1 MVRWQPRLTLLLV
14 ILCTGGIFSCMEM
27 VRRAEPSSGKPDPW
41 WGQGN
46 PPEPEGVSNEETS
59 SGTAEPA
66 VAVGGGPS
74 MELPVEVHHVTTV
87 GPSGQSLAEAHTKR
101 GKSREKST
109 RQINEYAYWC
119 IENNMWDEARLHL
132 EKAVGHDSL
141 SASLFNNLGVIYE
154 RLGETG
160 EADSAYA
167 RATAL
172 VPQAQAYAVNLRR
185 LRERAEA
192 AVRAVADSV
201 ALEAASTDSG
211 AGGSATDLAA
221 QDGSQ

>member
-1 MVRWQPRLTLLLV
+1 
-14 ILCTGGIFSCMEM
+14 
-27 VRRAEPSSGKPDPW
+27 
-41 WGQGN
+41 
-46 PPEPEGVSNEETS
+46 
-59 SGTAEPA
+59 
-66 VAVGGGPS
+66 

-132 EKAVGHDSL
+132 EKAVDHDSL

-172 VPQAQAYAVNLRR
+172 GPQAQAYAVNLRR